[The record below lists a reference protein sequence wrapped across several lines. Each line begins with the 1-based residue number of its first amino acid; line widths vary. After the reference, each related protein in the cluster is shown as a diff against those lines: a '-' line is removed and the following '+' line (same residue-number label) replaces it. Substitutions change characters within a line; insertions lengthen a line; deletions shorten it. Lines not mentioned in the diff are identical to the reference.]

1 MEDIEFSFIEKI
13 KNKKITAHLN
23 KVDFNID
30 LKKLI
35 IPKLNLDV
43 FMKEMGIEFKKWNFL

>member
-35 IPKLNLDV
+35 IPKLN
-43 FMKEMGIEFKKWNFL
+43 